1 MKSILSQTLALTAV
15 LALSCVA
22 QASAQTPAPKP
33 KAKPAA
39 AEAAPSAPSAP
50 AVPPLQITATVP
62 ALCFLSR
69 EALLQTSTVGQFVND
84 RMKQLG
90 AVVQAELTGEQTT
103 LENDAKALEGQ
114 KASLDPTVYEQRG
127 QALQQRGAQFQQKV
141 QLRQRELEAT
151 QQKAY
156 AHILQA
162 AGPFVGQVVT
172 QRSCGALIDA
182 NAVIVGNPTMDT
194 TPAVIQLLNGS
205 LTQFA
210 FDREHLD
217 QPGSPAQ

>member
-1 MKSILSQTLALTAV
+1 MKTMFPQTLALAAV
-15 LALSCVA
+15 VAFTCAA
-22 QASAQTPAPKP
+22 QAGAQTPAAKP

-39 AEAAPSAPSAP
+39 AATAAAAPAA
-50 AVPPLQITATVP
+50 PPLQITGTVP
-62 ALCFLSR
+62 GLCFLSR

-84 RMKQLG
+84 RMKQLS
-90 AVVQAELTGEQTT
+90 AVVHAELTTEQPT
-103 LENDAKALEGQ
+103 LETDAKALEGQ
-114 KASLDPTVYEQRG
+114 KATLDAAVYEQRG

-156 AHILQA
+156 ARILQA

-172 QRSCGALIDA
+172 QRTCGALIDA

-194 TPAVIQLLNGS
+194 TPTVVQLLNGS

-217 QPGSPAQ
+217 QPGAPAQ

>member
-1 MKSILSQTLALTAV
+1 MTTTSYKTLALAAV
-15 LALSCVA
+15 AA
-22 QASAQTPAPKP
+22 IAYASNAGAQTSAAKP
-33 KAKPAA
+33 KAKPSTDAA
-39 AEAAPSAPSAP
+39 ASAP
-50 AVPPLQITATVP
+50 AAGPQFQITATVP
-62 ALCFLSR
+62 GLCVLSR
-69 EALLQTSTVGQFVND
+69 DALLQSSKVGLFVQD

-90 AVVQAELTGEQTT
+90 AVVRAELTTDQTT

-114 KASLDPTVYEQRG
+114 KATLDAEIYNQRG
-127 QALQQRGAQFQQKV
+127 QALQQRSAQFQQKV

-156 AHILQA
+156 SRILQT

-172 QRSCGALIDA
+172 QHGCGVLLDA
-182 NAVIVGNPTMDT
+182 NAVIVANPSSDITA
-194 TPAVIQLLNGS
+194 AVAQSLDGA

-217 QPGSPAQ
+217 EAAGAAQ

>member
-1 MKSILSQTLALTAV
+1 MKMILPQTLALAAIAV
-15 LALSCVA
+15 LACATPSG
-22 QASAQTPAPKP
+22 AQTPAAKP

-39 AEAAPSAPSAP
+39 SAPSTAS

-62 ALCFLSR
+62 GLCFLSR
-69 EALLQTSTVGQFVND
+69 EALLQTSTVGQFIND
-84 RMKQLG
+84 RMKQLS
-90 AVVQAELTGEQTT
+90 AVVQAELTGEQTS
-103 LENDAKALEGQ
+103 LENDAKALQAQ
-114 KASLDPTVYEQRG
+114 KASLDAAVFEQRG
-127 QALQQRGAQFQQKV
+127 EALQQRGAQFQQKV

-151 QQKAY
+151 QQKAF
-156 AHILQA
+156 ARVLQA

-172 QRSCGALIDA
+172 QRGCGALVDA
-182 NAVIVGNPTMDT
+182 NAVIVGNPSMDT
-194 TPAVIQLLNGS
+194 TPTVIQLLNGS